1 MGKTKDEYQQKVLIT
16 LEDLQQ
22 MRQLM
27 LEISQHLADVRGF
40 LATLHEAKPAPLPPL
55 DIPTPGGKR

>member
-1 MGKTKDEYQQKVLIT
+1 MTDGYKQKVLIS
-16 LEDLQQ
+16 LEDLQEIQ
-22 MRQLM
+22 QFMR
-27 LEISQHLADVRGF
+27 EISQHLADVRMH